1 MYDNLQTNYRV
12 IFEGQPA
19 PIFYKYFYPTG
30 NNHDVLWDL
39 FNYARGLK
47 KDKPRDNEQY
57 EVYSNMTDTSNGSD
71 VNLYEYDLRQF
82 LNAVYADTGRTRNAG
97 ITAIP
102 SSNASKVNRVTE
114 LIRSIMQSTPG
125 VYTDLTR
132 NIHRRKS
139 KDAAHGGGDRSIE
152 ANISTL
158 GAKRPDEIRNL
169 DLVIVVDDIVTSG
182 NSFRA
187 MTEFLRRLGF
197 RGQIVNFAFARHF
210 PSEVVE
216 EYLAHDHSV
225 EYEAFSEIQALRR
238 SYDKRPEENNEGE
251 PIFGVIY
258 DLDQT
263 LLNDSVRDFNF
274 EENLW
279 RGTSSLPYEFF
290 NGIKELMELPLP
302 VAIVS
307 NRPESQLDN
316 LFDLYE
322 FEVNIPFPEWPRE
335 GLLRPVFSFPEERR
349 GDFTTRYYKPHPAG
363 VNQALFHLCQD
374 YDLLG
379 CRIVGVGNTIEDI
392 IAYKACGLE
401 AVLALWGVPEWLKN
415 TARSSWQADFIFDRV
430 DDFRQWLEARMEKPD
445 YYEMG
450 RQAESHDKRQ
460 ACAYYDKAL
469 QYGTNVCSAAFNYA
483 HLISAE
489 RPSKAKELYQLAI
502 DAGDEY
508 GATNNLALLIEDDNP
523 EQAITL
529 FERAMAAG
537 NIGIA
542 ARNLAI
548 LLKED
553 DPERAIGLL
562 RQAAD
567 AGNGGNLAADLKPFI
582 IAGRESAIQLY
593 KDAIVEK
600 DGKKAYDLGCLL
612 YEAKPEMA
620 MELFKHAIDAGDER
634 NATFGLAVML
644 ANTDQEQAIELYEK
658 AIAAGER
665 KNSPN
670 NLANIIK
677 ENDPERAIA
686 LYEMAIQA
694 GDDYFAP
701 RNLAN
706 MIKAQSPERAIK
718 LFATAAKAGNTAGLY
733 DDLEPLIRNGNEAA
747 IDLCEHEIATHDAD
761 KANSLGVLIQSS
773 FPSRA
778 KRLFELA
785 LDAGDKRYAAS
796 NLANMIENT
805 DPTRAEQLYRQ
816 SIEAGNDDF
825 APRKLGLLICDTR
838 TEEAESLLRAVYGK
852 HPKSEVLNELGI
864 VVAYR
869 DLTEAKDLF
878 QRAMDE
884 GEDWAAPCNLAHL
897 LLATDSKRARELY
910 EGVLKY
916 DELEAWCGLAY
927 IFREDDQAKASEYL
941 QKLRELPSSK
951 TSIEFFLDFVALAD
965 KKTANKA
972 GVFFADKG
980 YEWIRQNILKQ
991 SFGSSYDPW
1000 SNMVEYGRAPS
1011 GSTNLRWHV
1020 LQLFE
1025 DRVFLLSEN
1034 ILGTMAYVEDAAN
1047 ADWSGSAIRRWLNDE
1062 FVRTAFE
1069 STEEGAARILRIN
1082 EDLVTCLTPEEYESF
1097 SSGATGNRNTFLQTR
1112 TTWWLK
1118 ATGNDTMSAPYV
1130 RGSKVNWGFSRVKDG
1145 IRPALWLKLESGE

>member
-1 MYDNLQTNYRV
+1 MYDNLQSNYRV

-47 KDKPRDNEQY
+47 KDKPRDDEQY
-57 EVYSNMTDTSNGSD
+57 DVYSNMTDTSDGSD

-102 SSNASKVNRVTE
+102 SSNANKVNRVTE
-114 LIRSIMQSTPG
+114 LIRSIMQRTPG
-125 VYTDLTR
+125 VYTDLTH
-132 NIHRRKS
+132 NVYRRKS

-158 GAKRPDEIRNL
+158 GAKRPDEIRNQ

-197 RGQIVNFAFARHF
+197 RGQIVNFAFARYF

-216 EYLAHDHSV
+216 EYLAHDHSI

-238 SYDKRPEENNEGE
+238 PYDRRPEENNEGE
-251 PIFGVIY
+251 RIFGVIY

-263 LLNDSVRDFNF
+263 LLNDSVRDLKF

-302 VAIVS
+302 IAIVS

-322 FEVNIPFPEWPRE
+322 FEVNVPFPEWPRE
-335 GLLRPVFSFPEERR
+335 GLLRPVFSYPEERR
-349 GDFTTRYYKPHPAG
+349 GSFTTRYYKPHPAG

-379 CRIVGVGNTIEDI
+379 CRIVGVGNTMEDI

-401 AVLALWGVPEWLKN
+401 AVLALWGVPEWLKG
-415 TARSSWQADFIFDRV
+415 TARSSWQADFVFDRV
-430 DDFRQWLEARMEKPD
+430 DEFRQWLEARMENPD

-450 RQAESHDKRQ
+450 KQAESHDKQQ
-460 ACAYYDKAL
+460 ACSYYDKAL
-469 QYGTNVCSAAFNYA
+469 QYGINVCSSAFNYA
-483 HLISAE
+483 RLISAE
-489 RPSKAKELYQLAI
+489 RPNKAKELYQLAI

-508 GATNNLALLIEDDNP
+508 AATNNLALLIEDDNP

-529 FERAMAAG
+529 FERSMAAG
-537 NIGIA
+537 NRGIA

-553 DPERAIGLL
+553 DPERAIDLL

-567 AGNGGNLAADLKPFI
+567 AGNDGNLAADLKPFI
-582 IAGRESAIQLY
+582 IAGRESAFQLY
-593 KDAIVEK
+593 KDAIVAK
-600 DGKKAYDLGCLL
+600 DGKKAYDLGCLI
-612 YEAKPEMA
+612 YEEKPEIA
-620 MELFKHAIDAGDER
+620 IELFKHAIEAGDER
-634 NATFGLAVML
+634 NATYGLAVML
-644 ANTDQEQAIELYEK
+644 ASTDQEQAIELYER

-670 NLANIIK
+670 NLAIIIK

-694 GDDYFAP
+694 GNDYFAP

-706 MIKAQSPERAIK
+706 LIKAQNPEYAIK
-718 LFATAAKAGNTAGLY
+718 LFTTAAKAGNTAGLY
-733 DDLEPLIRNGNEAA
+733 VDLEPLIRNGNEAA
-747 IDLCEHEIATHDAD
+747 IDLCEQEITAHDAD
-761 KANSLGVLIQSS
+761 NANSLGVLIQSS

-778 KRLFELA
+778 RRLFELA

-796 NLANMIENT
+796 NLAYLIEHT
-805 DPTRAEQLYRQ
+805 DPTRAERLYRQ

-825 APRKLGLLICDTR
+825 APRRLGLLICDRR
-838 TEEAESLLRAVYGK
+838 TEEAESLLRAVYEK
-852 HPKSEVLNELGI
+852 HQKSDVLNELGI
-864 VVAYR
+864 VIAYQ
-869 DLTEAKDLF
+869 DLTEAKELF

-910 EGVLKY
+910 ESVLKH
-916 DELEAWCGLAY
+916 DEPEAWCGLAY
-927 IFREDDQAKASEYL
+927 IHREDDQAKALEYL
-941 QKLRELPSSK
+941 QQLRKLPNSK
-951 TSIEFFLDFVALAD
+951 TPIEFFLDFVALAD
-965 KKTANKA
+965 KKTANAA

-980 YEWIRQNILKQ
+980 YEWIRQKVLKQ
-991 SFGSSYDPW
+991 SFGSSYAPW
-1000 SNMVEYGRAPS
+1000 SNMIEYGRALS
-1011 GSTNLRWHV
+1011 GNASLRWHV

-1025 DRVFLLSEN
+1025 DRVLLLSEN
-1034 ILGTMAYVEDAAN
+1034 ILGTMPYVEDATN
-1047 ADWSGSAIRRWLNDE
+1047 ADWSGSAIRQWLNSE

-1069 STEEGAARILRIN
+1069 STEEGTARILRIN

-1097 SSGATGNRNTFLQTR
+1097 SNGATGYRNTFLQTK
-1112 TTWWLK
+1112 TSWWLK
-1118 ATGNDTMSAPYV
+1118 ATDNDTMDAPFV
-1130 RGSKVNWGFSRVKDG
+1130 KGSIVKWGFARVKDG

>member
-1 MYDNLQTNYRV
+1 MYDNLQANYRV

-57 EVYSNMTDTSNGSD
+57 DVYSNKTDPSDGSD
-71 VNLYEYDLRQF
+71 VNLYESDLRQF

-102 SSNASKVNRVTE
+102 SSNANKVNRVTE
-114 LIRSIMQSTPG
+114 LIRSIMQRTPG
-125 VYTDLTR
+125 VYTDLTH
-132 NIHRRKS
+132 NVYRRKS

-158 GAKRPDEIRNL
+158 GAKKPDEIRNL
-169 DLVIVVDDIVTSG
+169 DLVIVIDDIVTSG

-187 MTEFLRRLGF
+187 MTEFLRGLGF
-197 RGQIVNFAFARHF
+197 HGQIVSFAFARHF

-216 EYLAHDHSV
+216 EYLAHDHSI
-225 EYEAFSEIQALRR
+225 EYEAFSEIQELRR

-251 PIFGVIY
+251 RVFGVIY

-263 LLNDSVRDFNF
+263 LLNDSVRDFKY

-279 RGTSSLPYEFF
+279 RGASSLPYEFF

-302 VAIVS
+302 IAIVS

-316 LFDLYE
+316 LFDLCE
-322 FEVNIPFPEWPRE
+322 FEVNIPFPEWSRE

-374 YDLLG
+374 YDLLD
-379 CRIVGVGNTIEDI
+379 CRIVGVGNTVEDI

-401 AVLALWGVPEWLKN
+401 AILALWGVPEWLKG
-415 TARSSWQADFIFDRV
+415 TARNSWQADFVFDRV
-430 DDFRQWLEARMEKPD
+430 DDFRQWLEKRMDKPD

-450 RQAESHDKRQ
+450 KRVESSDKQQ
-460 ACAYYDKAL
+460 ACAYYEKAL
-469 QYGTNVCSAAFNYA
+469 QYDIDVSSAAFNYA
-483 HLISAE
+483 RLISAE

-508 GATNNLALLIEDDNP
+508 AATNNLALLVQDDNP

-529 FERAMAAG
+529 FERSMAAG

-542 ARNLAI
+542 ARNLAN

-567 AGNGGNLAADLKPFI
+567 AGNDGNLAADIKPFI

-612 YEAKPEMA
+612 YEEKPEIA
-620 MELFKHAIDAGDER
+620 IELFKYAIDAGDEC
-634 NATFGLAVML
+634 NATYGLAVML
-644 ANTDQEQAIELYEK
+644 ASTDQEQAIELYER

-677 ENDPERAIA
+677 ENDSDRAIA

-694 GDDYFAP
+694 GDGYFAP

-706 MIKAQSPERAIK
+706 LIKAENPEYAIN
-718 LFATAAKAGNTAGLY
+718 LFTTAANAGNTAGLY

-747 IDLCEHEIATHDAD
+747 IDLCEHKIATHDAD
-761 KANSLGVLIQSS
+761 KANDLGVLIQSS
-773 FPSRA
+773 FPTRA

-785 LDAGDKRYAAS
+785 LNAGDKRYAAS
-796 NLANMIENT
+796 NLAYLIERT
-805 DPTRAEQLYRQ
+805 DPIRAEQLYRQ

-825 APRKLGLLICDTR
+825 APRKLGLLICDRR
-838 TEEAESLLRAVYGK
+838 TEEAESLLRAVYKK

-878 QRAMDE
+878 QRTMDE
-884 GEDWAAPCNLAHL
+884 GDDWAAPCNLAHL
-897 LLATDSKRARELY
+897 LLATDSNRARELY

-916 DELEAWCGLAY
+916 DEPEAWCGLAY
-927 IFREDDQAKASEYL
+927 IHREGNQAEASEYL
-941 QKLRELPSSK
+941 QKLRKLPNSK
-951 TSIEFFLDFVALAD
+951 RPIEFFLDFVALAD
-965 KKTANKA
+965 KKTANEA
-972 GVFFADKG
+972 GVFLADRG
-980 YEWIRQNILKQ
+980 YEWIRQKILKQ
-991 SFGSSYDPW
+991 SFGSSYAPL
-1000 SNMVEYGRAPS
+1000 SNMIEYGQALS
-1011 GSTNLRWHV
+1011 GNANMRWHV
-1020 LQLFE
+1020 LQLLE
-1025 DRVFLLSEN
+1025 DRVFLFVGKHTRDHALR
-1034 ILGTMAYVEDAAN
+1034 G
-1047 ADWSGSAIRRWLNDE
+1047 WRDE
-1062 FVRTAFE
+1062 
-1069 STEEGAARILRIN
+1069 
-1082 EDLVTCLTPEEYESF
+1082 C
-1097 SSGATGNRNTFLQTR
+1097 
-1112 TTWWLK
+1112 
-1118 ATGNDTMSAPYV
+1118 
-1130 RGSKVNWGFSRVKDG
+1130 
-1145 IRPALWLKLESGE
+1145 